1 MYLEKIKEARENIKD
16 VVTKTPLLYS
26 NVFSKSSNNEV
37 YMKCEN
43 LQLTGAY
50 KLRGA
55 LNKIISLSEE
65 EKAKGVIC
73 SSAGNHAQGVAYASS
88 LMGVKSSIVM
98 PETTPYLKVES
109 TKNYGGNIILH
120 GKCYDDAFLKAKT
133 IEEEEGKVFIHPFN
147 DIDVICGQGTIAL
160 EIFEEIN
167 DLDYILVP
175 IGGGGLISGISV
187 AAKSLNPNI
196 KIIGVQAE
204 GAPSMALSIKKD
216 KICTLDSVNTIADGI
231 SVKTPGSKT
240 FEIVR
245 EYVDD
250 IITVSENDI
259 VNAFLLLVEKH
270 KLVAEASGVVTLA
283 ALKKLR
289 VKNKKVCCI
298 LSGGNIDM
306 LTISTLINNGLVSK
320 GRLFCFSVE
329 LKNVP
334 GELLKISEILAKE
347 NANVVKLEHNQF
359 KAINRIHNVLLEVT
373 VETNGH
379 EHIEK
384 VINSFEREKYSI
396 RVMY

>member
-1 MYLEKIKEARENIKD
+1 MYLEKIKEARENISN
-16 VVTKTPLLYS
+16 VITKTPLLYS
-26 NVFSKSSNNEV
+26 NVFSKSSNNNV

-50 KLRGA
+50 KIRGA
-55 LNKIISLSEE
+55 LNKIISLSQE

-88 LMGVKSSIVM
+88 LMGVESCIVM

-109 TKNYGGNIILH
+109 TKNYGGNVVLH
-120 GKCYDDAFLKAKT
+120 GKCYDDAFIKAKT

-147 DIDVICGQGTIAL
+147 DMDVIYGQGTIAL

-175 IGGGGLISGISV
+175 IGGGGLISGISL
-187 AAKSLNPNI
+187 AAKALNPNI
-196 KIIGVQAE
+196 KIVGVQAE
-204 GAPSMALSIKKD
+204 GAPSMALSIQKD

-231 SVKTPGSKT
+231 SVKTPGNKT
-240 FEIVR
+240 FEIVI
-245 EYVDD
+245 EYVDE

-259 VNAFLLLVEKH
+259 VESFLLLVEKH

-283 ALKKLR
+283 ALKKLK

-306 LTISTLINNGLVSK
+306 LTISKLINNGLVSK

-379 EHIEK
+379 EHIETI
-384 VINSFEREKYSI
+384 INSFAREKYSI
-396 RVMY
+396 KVMY

>member
-1 MYLEKIKEARENIKD
+1 MYLEKIKEARENIRN

-26 NVFSKSSNNEV
+26 SVFSKSSNNDV

-50 KLRGA
+50 KIRGA

-65 EKAKGVIC
+65 EKTKGVIC

-88 LMGVKSSIVM
+88 LIGVKSCIVM

-109 TKNYGGNIILH
+109 TKNYGGNVVLH
-120 GKCYDDAFLKAKT
+120 GKCYDDAFIKAKT

-147 DIDVICGQGTIAL
+147 DIDVIYGQGTIAL

-175 IGGGGLISGISV
+175 IGGGGLISGISL
-187 AAKSLNPNI
+187 AAKALNPNI

-204 GAPSMALSIKKD
+204 GAPSMVVSVQED

-245 EYVDD
+245 EYVDE
-250 IITVSENDI
+250 IITVSESDI
-259 VNAFLLLVEKH
+259 VDSFLLLVEKH
-270 KLVAEASGVVTLA
+270 KLLAEASGVVTLA
-283 ALKKLR
+283 ALKKLKA
-289 VKNKKVCCI
+289 KNKKVCCI

-359 KAINRIHNVLLEVT
+359 KAINRIHNVVLEVT

-384 VINSFEREKYSI
+384 IVNSFEREKYSI
-396 RVMY
+396 KVMY

>member
-320 GRLFCFSVE
+320 GRLFCFSIE

-347 NANVVKLEHNQF
+347 TANVVKLEHNQF

>member
-1 MYLEKIKEARENIKD
+1 MCLEKIKEARENIKD

-26 NVFSKSSNNEV
+26 NVFSKSSNNDV

-50 KLRGA
+50 KIRGA
-55 LNKIISLSEE
+55 LNKIISLTEE
-65 EKAKGVIC
+65 EKSKGVIC
-73 SSAGNHAQGVAYASS
+73 SSAGNHAQGVAYAAS
-88 LMGVKSSIVM
+88 LMDVKSSIVM
-98 PETTPYLKVES
+98 PKTTPYLKVES

-120 GKCYDDAFLKAKT
+120 GKCYDDAFIKAKT

-147 DIDVICGQGTIAL
+147 DMDVIYGQGTIAL

-175 IGGGGLISGISV
+175 IGGGGLISGISI

-204 GAPSMALSIKKD
+204 GAPSMALSIEKD

-231 SVKTPGSKT
+231 SVKTPGSTT

-245 EYVDD
+245 EYVDE
-250 IITVSENDI
+250 IIIVSESDI
-259 VNAFLLLVEKH
+259 VDSFLLLVEKH

-283 ALKKLR
+283 ALKKLKA
-289 VKNKKVCCI
+289 KNKKVCCI

-334 GELLKISEILAKE
+334 VELLKISEILAKE
-347 NANVVKLEHNQF
+347 SANVVKLEHNQF

-384 VINSFEREKYSI
+384 IINSFEREKYSI
-396 RVMY
+396 KVMY

>member
-1 MYLEKIKEARENIKD
+1 MYLEKIKEARESIKD
-16 VVTKTPLLYS
+16 IVTKTPLLYS
-26 NVFSKSSNNEV
+26 NIFSKSSNNNI

-50 KLRGA
+50 KIRGA
-55 LNKIISLSEE
+55 LNKIMSLTAE
-65 EKAKGVIC
+65 EKARGVIC

-88 LMGVKSSIVM
+88 LAGVNSSIVM

-109 TKNYGGNIILH
+109 TKNYGGNVILY
-120 GKCYDDAFLKAKT
+120 GKCYDDAFLKAKS
-133 IEEEEGKVFIHPFN
+133 IEEEEGKVFIHPFD

-167 DLDYILVP
+167 NLDYIIVP
-175 IGGGGLISGISV
+175 IGGGGLISGISIV
-187 AAKSLNPNI
+187 AKAINPDI

-204 GAPSMALSIKKD
+204 GAPSMALSIENN

-231 SVKTPGSKT
+231 SVKTPGNKT
-240 FEIVR
+240 FEFVK
-245 EYVDD
+245 EYVDE
-250 IITVSENDI
+250 ILTVSESDI
-259 VNAFLLLVEKH
+259 LESFLLLAEKH
-270 KLVAEASGVVTLA
+270 KLLAEASGVVTLA
-283 ALKKLR
+283 ALKKLK
-289 VKNKKVCCI
+289 VKNKNICCI

-334 GELLKISEILAKE
+334 GELLKISEVLAKE

-384 VINSFEREKYSI
+384 IINSFEKENYSI
-396 RVMY
+396 KVMY

>member
-88 LMGVKSSIVM
+88 LMGVESSIVM

-320 GRLFCFSVE
+320 GRLFCFSIE

-384 VINSFEREKYSI
+384 VINSFERENYSI